1 MIFVN
6 EIAEIV
12 HGVADSFHGAANKN
26 IGDAFLMVWKI
37 PEDLMIV
44 DENNQLIIV
53 DKPEVVNQIAEMSLL
68 AFVKIIIEVKKSPK
82 IEKYN
87 KHKGLQQRLPNY
99 SVKMGFGLHIGWA
112 IEVFLIFI
120 LNGYNYF
127 LIFFECRVPLGRAIK
142 LMLHT

>member
-1 MIFVN
+1 MVFVN

-37 PEDLMIV
+37 PEDLMYV
-44 DENNQLIIV
+44 NNENQLIVI
-53 DKPEVVNQIAEMSLL
+53 DQPEVVNQIADMSLL
-68 AFVKIIIEVKKSPK
+68 AFVKIILEVKKSPK

-112 IEVFLIFI
+112 IEVQLNFI
-120 LNGYNYF
+120 
-127 LIFFECRVPLGRAIK
+127 
-142 LMLHT
+142 